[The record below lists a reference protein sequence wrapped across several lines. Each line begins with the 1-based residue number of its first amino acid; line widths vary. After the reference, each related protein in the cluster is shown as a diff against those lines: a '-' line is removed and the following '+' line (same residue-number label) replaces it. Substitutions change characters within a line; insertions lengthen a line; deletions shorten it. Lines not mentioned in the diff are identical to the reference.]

1 MFEYEVTL
9 QNVKSALTPDQIDGY
24 QVMRRT
30 LTIKEIEYT
39 NPNDNVAR
47 FRFSIEED
55 KLDEILEFLDLCKIQ
70 FVLKRVELDKMPDSH
85 INEI

>member
-9 QNVKSALTPDQIDGY
+9 QNVKPALTPDQIDGY